1 MWANKTVMTF
11 RRSPAA
17 IRARHAAHNHD
28 RSGSPAPQ
36 SGQVP
41 MATCYAGISRQH
53 QRRASS
59 RSRRQ
64 RGAATNATRT
74 RPPRIGRNALRPPAT
89 GFGWTRSCR
98 PLEFGRSQ
106 GTTHGRPHQRR
117 ARACF
122 PRSSE
127 RVRPR
132 HGRTSEYDRFASN
145 GTELASDA
153 ANLVGRPNALHTPH
167 VVTRQ
172 TSALGTRRGRRG
184 VRRRDHRLQRLR
196 LERDRR
202 RRVLDHPLA
211 GWSERT
217 SLVTIEGTAAPIARV
232 SRRME
237 KAVDPFRFRRMRQ
250 PPCGRVA
257 AARQRPSGA
266 ELAAT

>member
-1 MWANKTVMTF
+1 MDEITNRLRHSCIRDASGHVNSDVH
-11 RRSPAA
+11 
-17 IRARHAAHNHD
+17 RARLGRHA
-28 RSGSPAPQ
+28 
-36 SGQVP
+36 VV
-41 MATCYAGISRQH
+41 
-53 QRRASS
+53 RASDELAPAF
-59 RSRRQ
+59 
-64 RGAATNATRT
+64 RGAASVSAQGMGELPSTTGS
-74 RPPRIGRNALRPPAT
+74 PPTAQSL
-89 GFGWTRSCR
+89 
-98 PLEFGRSQ
+98 
-106 GTTHGRPHQRR
+106 HQTL
-117 ARACF
+117 
-122 PRSSE
+122 
-127 RVRPR
+127 
-132 HGRTSEYDRFASN
+132 RTSWE
-145 GTELASDA
+145 
-153 ANLVGRPNALHTPH
+153 PNALHTPH